1 MILYIGFVVMLVI
14 LIIYQHEEIKVL
26 EEIIIALNP
35 AISDGMERHHE

>member
-26 EEIIIALNP
+26 EEILIEMGVSIADTP
-35 AISDGMERHHE
+35 E